1 MSNVFGKVMKP
12 IILRHSQ
19 KTNFWQPSTDPV
31 SHRQM
36 RQMRLA
42 AEPLFKAFGNNL
54 LLAFRTSA
62 SRFDAL
68 SVTEFL
74 LVLSNKNIISI

>member
-19 KTNFWQPSTDPV
+19 KTIFG
-31 SHRQM
+31 SHRQT
-36 RQMRLA
+36 QLA